1 MQLPTPS
8 VASSSANLWFMN
20 NYAEIQSRSKA
31 CFCRLTPDRRQEAEA
46 EVLATVFKATA
57 SAAKRGTLNRLTPF
71 HLVSYAVQQQRVGR
85 RMAGSSSTDV
95 LSDLTRIKRGT
106 RVISLSQPAM
116 GSDNYEGHRSSL
128 AEMLSDRRVDRSPF
142 EQVRQNLD
150 YPEILK
156 REQVSKKAKEVFRLL
171 AVVRGRGQNQTI
183 ARMLRVSPGRICQLK
198 GKLAKALAKHQYG
211 PASGTPA

>member
-1 MQLPTPS
+1 
-8 VASSSANLWFMN
+8 MN
-20 NYAEIQSRSKA
+20 NFDEIQSRSKA
-31 CFCRLTPDRRQEAEA
+31 CFSRLTPDRRQEAQA

-106 RVISLSQPAM
+106 RVISLSQPAL
-116 GSDNYEGHRSSL
+116 GSDNHEGHRSSL

-142 EQVRQNLD
+142 EQVRMAID
-150 YPEILK
+150 YAEIFD
-156 REQVSKKAKEVFRLL
+156 REKVSKKAREVFRLL

-183 ARMLRVSPGRICQLK
+183 ARMLKVSPGRISQLK
-198 GKLAKALAKHQYG
+198 RKLAKALGKHQYG